1 MAENRMQTPTF
12 LRRLLLSGALAAT
25 LLLGAARCTWTEIPA
40 ESGSVLFQDDF
51 ARASSGWDRY
61 QDSLYS
67 SDYID
72 GVFRISIAA
81 PDTNAW
87 ATPGLDIGDVRIEVE
102 ATKVSG
108 PDDNVFGILCRYQ
121 DSQNFYFFLISSDGF
136 AGVGVRRAGETT
148 LLSGLAMTPSEAVL
162 QGSARNHLR
171 ADCFGD
177 QLDLYVN
184 GQAVAHAVASDW
196 LRGDVGLIAG
206 TYAEPGV
213 VIDFDNF
220 SALQP

>member
-1 MAENRMQTPTF
+1 MRTTTF
-12 LRRLLLSGALAAT
+12 LRRLLPGGALAAT
-25 LLLGAARCTWTEIPA
+25 LLLGVAGCTWLEIPA

-61 QDSLYS
+61 RDSLYS
-67 SDYID
+67 SDYVD
-72 GVFRISIAA
+72 GVFRISVTA

-87 ATPGLDIGDVRIEVE
+87 ATPGVDLGDVRIEVE

-121 DSQNFYFFLISSDGF
+121 DSQDFYFFLISSDGF
-136 AGVGVRRAGETT
+136 AGIGARRAGATT
-148 LLSGLAMTPSEAVL
+148 LLSAADMTPSEAIL
-162 QGSARNHLR
+162 QGPARNHIR
-171 ADCFGD
+171 ADCIGD

-184 GQAVAHAVASDW
+184 GQAVADAVASDW

-206 TYAEPGV
+206 TYAEAGV
-213 VIDFDNF
+213 VIDFANF

>member
-1 MAENRMQTPTF
+1 MQTPTL
-12 LRRLLLSGALAAT
+12 LRRLLPSGTLAAM
-25 LLLGAARCTWTEIPA
+25 LLLGAAGCTWLEIPA

-51 ARASSGWDRY
+51 ARPSSGWDRY
-61 QDSLYS
+61 RDSLYS
-67 SDYID
+67 SDYVN
-72 GVFRISIAA
+72 GAFRICVTA
-81 PDTNAW
+81 PETDAW
-87 ATPGLDIGDVRIEVE
+87 ATPGVHLGDVRIEVE

-136 AGVGVRRAGETT
+136 AGIGVRRAGGTT
-148 LLSGLAMTPSEAVL
+148 LLSAVDMTPSEAVL

-171 ADCFGD
+171 ADCLGD

-184 GQAVAHAVASDW
+184 GQAVAHAGASDW
-196 LRGDVGLIAG
+196 LRGDVGLLAG
-206 TYAEPGV
+206 AYAEAGV
-213 VIDFDNF
+213 VIDFDDF

>member
-1 MAENRMQTPTF
+1 MQTPTF
-12 LRRLLLSGALAAT
+12 LRRLLPGGALAVS
-25 LLLGAARCTWTEIPA
+25 LLFGVAGCAWLEIPA

-51 ARASSGWDRY
+51 ARPSSGWDRY
-61 QDSLYS
+61 RDSLYS
-67 SDYID
+67 SDYVS
-72 GVFRISIAA
+72 GVFRISITA

-87 ATPGLDIGDVRIEVE
+87 ATPGVDIGDVRIEVE

-136 AGVGVRRAGETT
+136 AGIGIRRAGETT
-148 LLSGLAMTPSEAVL
+148 LLSAMDMTPSEAIL

-171 ADCFGD
+171 ADCLGD

-206 TYAEPGV
+206 TYAEAGV